1 MHGMKATSCAAL
13 AAVMLLGAGA
23 ARAETEI
30 TYQLWGSPQEG
41 EVWQKVAAAFEAQHP
56 DIKVKVEVNDWDSYW
71 EKIRVLMAGGTPP
84 DVFAMDAPLYPDW
97 QSRGVLLNLQPY
109 IDAEPGLLDD
119 VYPITLEAYKTKD
132 GYFGLPRDFQTIV
145 LYYNKDMFD
154 AAGVAYPNDSWTYD
168 DFRKAAKA
176 LTKDTNGDGTIDQ
189 WGFWA
194 EVVDPEPYW
203 GPVVWSYGGDIVD
216 IAKGK
221 TLIGSDPAMQAW
233 HFINDMWLGDKS
245 MPTTEQLQQY
255 GTDGFQAGIAAMGVS
270 GHWSVPDYA
279 PAKFK
284 WAVAPLPKGPAGRVT
299 SVNSAGFVIAKASKH
314 PKEAWEFVKFAFG
327 PVGQAELAK
336 IGLAVPVRKSVA
348 ESPAYL
354 QQTSA
359 PIDHK
364 LFIDALAYAHLK
376 PTFRGYEEWSAAVGD
391 ALNGA
396 WTGASSVDDAIQEA
410 VQNGDD
416 VLKKNQQ

>member
-1 MHGMKATSCAAL
+1 MRGKIWISLAAL
-13 AAVMLLGAGA
+13 AIGMLTAVDA
-23 ARAETEI
+23 AQAETEI
-30 TYQLWGSPQEG
+30 TYQLWGSPAEA
-41 EVWQKVAAAFEAQHP
+41 EVWQRVAQEFEAQHP

-97 QSRGVLLNLQPY
+97 QSRGVLLNLQPF

-119 VYPITLEAYKTKD
+119 IYPITLEAYKTKD

-154 AAGVAYPNDSWTYD
+154 AAGVGYPTADWTYD
-168 DFRKAAKA
+168 DFRKAAKQ
-176 LTKDTNGDGTIDQ
+176 LTKDANGDGAIDQ

-216 IAKGK
+216 LDHGK
-221 TLIGSDPAMQAW
+221 TLIGSDKAMQAW
-233 HFINDMWLGDKS
+233 HFIADMWLKDKS

-279 PAKFK
+279 GSKFK
-284 WAVAPLPKGPAGRVT
+284 WAVAPLPKGPAGRIT

-314 PKEAWEFVKFAFG
+314 PKESWEFVKFAFG

-336 IGLAVPVRKSVA
+336 IGLAVPIRKSIA
-348 ESPAYL
+348 EGPAYL
-354 QQTSA
+354 DQTSA

-364 LFIDALAYAHLK
+364 LFIDALQYAHLK
-376 PTFRGYEEWSAAVGD
+376 PVFRGYEEWSAAVGD
-391 ALNGA
+391 ALNSA
-396 WTGASSVDDAIQEA
+396 WTEQAGVDDAIQDA

-416 VLKKNQQ
+416 VLVKNQ

>member
-1 MHGMKATSCAAL
+1 MRGKIWISLAAL
-13 AAVMLLGAGA
+13 AIGMLAAVDA
-23 ARAETEI
+23 AQAETEI
-30 TYQLWGSPQEG
+30 TYQLWGSPAEA
-41 EVWQKVAAAFEAQHP
+41 EVWQKVAQEFEAQHP

-97 QSRGVLLNLQPY
+97 QSRGVLLNLQPF
-109 IDAEPGLLDD
+109 IDAEPGILDD
-119 VYPITLEAYKTKD
+119 VYPITLQAYKTKD

-154 AAGVAYPNDSWTYD
+154 AAGVGYPTADWTYD
-168 DFRKAAKA
+168 DFRKAAKQ
-176 LTKDTNGDGTIDQ
+176 LTKDADGDGAIDQ

-216 IAKGK
+216 LDHGT
-221 TLIGSDPAMQAW
+221 TLIGSDKAMQAW
-233 HFINDMWLGDKS
+233 HFIADMWLSDKS
-245 MPTTEQLQQY
+245 MPTAEQLQQY

-279 PAKFK
+279 GSKFK
-284 WAVAPLPKGPAGRVT
+284 WAVAPLPKGPAGRIT

-336 IGLAVPVRKSVA
+336 IGLAVPIRKSIA

-354 QQTSA
+354 DQTSA

-364 LFIDALAYAHLK
+364 LFIDALQYAHLK
-376 PTFRGYEEWSAAVGD
+376 PVFRGYEEWSAAVGD
-391 ALNGA
+391 ALNSA
-396 WTGASSVDDAIQEA
+396 WTGQSSVDDAVPEA

-416 VLKKNQQ
+416 VLAKNQ

>member
-1 MHGMKATSCAAL
+1 MRGKKGISLAAL
-13 AAVMLLGAGA
+13 AATLWLGTQA

-30 TYQLWGSPQEG
+30 TYQLWGSPQEA

-119 VYPITLEAYKTKD
+119 VYPITLEAYQTKD

-145 LYYNKDMFD
+145 LFYNKDMFD
-154 AAGVAYPNDSWTYD
+154 AAGVAYPNDGWTYD

-176 LTKDTNGDGTIDQ
+176 LTRDTNGDGTIDQ

-194 EVVDPEPYW
+194 EVLDPEPYW

-216 IAKGK
+216 VATGK
-221 TLIGSDPAMQAW
+221 TLIGGDKAMDAW
-233 HFINDMWLGDKS
+233 HFISDMWLGDKS
-245 MPTTEQLQQY
+245 MPTDEQLRQY

-284 WAVAPLPKGPAGRVT
+284 WDVAPLPKGPAGRVT

-327 PVGQAELAK
+327 KDGQAALAR

-348 ESPAYL
+348 ESADYL
-354 QQTSA
+354 EQPSA
-359 PIDHK
+359 RINQK
-364 LFIDALAYAHLK
+364 LFIDALSYAHLK
-376 PTFRGYEEWSAAVGD
+376 PVFRGYEEWSAAVGD
-391 ALNGA
+391 ALNSA
-396 WTGASSVDDAIQEA
+396 WTGQTSVDDAVDEA

-416 VLKKNQQ
+416 ALKKNQ